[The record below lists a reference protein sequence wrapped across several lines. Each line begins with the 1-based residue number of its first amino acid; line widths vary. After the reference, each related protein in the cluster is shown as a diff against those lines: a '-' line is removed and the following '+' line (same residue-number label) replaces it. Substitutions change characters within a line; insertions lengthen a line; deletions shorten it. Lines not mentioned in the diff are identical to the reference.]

1 MQAKDNSLNK
11 LISLTFDESPK
22 VRKEAAKSLGALD
35 DPAALFALV
44 ELSYDKDPVVKNY
57 AQDVLDLKKRNEKE
71 VMSFAEMFST
81 GKKEEPAQKDAQP
94 TSTKDKVLQPI
105 TMLFE
110 KRLGKEK
117 ADRVKARMMPAI
129 EKIYMKR
136 VAGATTEQTDES
148 GRKAMQEF
156 LTSYL
161 EAVSDVNGSAPEAP
175 EQQEAPHDGGAEKQ
189 EFEMHEELADELGEL
204 STKNRQF
211 EMAASEISEI
221 ETIEEVEQK
230 QEIVLEKLPD
240 TVFKKAYESMMLSDG
255 DDEIMKREMERAIK
269 NAKHDVRMAY
279 ILARKKFKETN
290 ITHITK
296 LRDGMRNVNTEDLS
310 VKSVENKEYAKTK
323 KLKDTVTRVV
333 VNDLEGDEGVI
344 YLFDGRGQVLKIG
357 MSIRVVKGYVKTFEF
372 SGETALTISKK
383 GNVYIVL

>member
-11 LISLTFDESPK
+11 LVSLTFDESPK

-57 AQDVLDLKKRNEKE
+57 AQDILDQKKRNEKE
-71 VMSFAEMFST
+71 VMSFAEIFST

-129 EKIYMKR
+129 EKIYMKK
-136 VAGATTEQTDES
+136 VEGTTTEQTDES

-161 EAVSDVNGSAPEAP
+161 EAVSDVNGSTPEPREAL
-175 EQQEAPHDGGAEKQ
+175 QEARSEKQ

-204 STKNRQF
+204 TTKDRQF
-211 EMAASEISEI
+211 ETVASEISEI
-221 ETIEEVEQK
+221 EAAEEVEQK
-230 QEIVLEKLPD
+230 QENVLEKLPD

-255 DDEIMKREMERAIK
+255 DDEIMKREMERALK

-279 ILARKKFKETN
+279 LLARKKFKETN
-290 ITHITK
+290 ITHLTK
-296 LRDGMRNVNTEDLS
+296 LRSGMRNVNTEDLI
-310 VKSVENKEYAKTK
+310 VKVVESKEYPKTK
-323 KLKDTVTRVV
+323 KLKEVVTRVV
-333 VNDLEGDEGVI
+333 VNDSEGDEGVI
-344 YLFDGRGQVLKIG
+344 YLFDGRGQVLKPD
-357 MSIRVVKGYVKTFEF
+357 MRVRIVKGYVKTFEH
-372 SGETALTISKK
+372 SGETAITISKK

>member
-22 VRKEAAKSLGALD
+22 VRKDAAKSLGALD

-81 GKKEEPAQKDAQP
+81 GKEQEPAQKDAQP

-136 VAGATTEQTDES
+136 VAGAAEQTDES

-161 EAVSDVNGSAPEAP
+161 EAVSDVNGSEPSVPEP
-175 EQQEAPHDGGAEKQ
+175 QEAPSDAVAEK
-189 EFEMHEELADELGEL
+189 EGFEMHEELADELGEV

-211 EMAASEISEI
+211 EMAANEISEI

-255 DDEIMKREMERAIK
+255 DDEIMKREMERAVK

-310 VKSVENKEYAKTK
+310 VKSVENKEYAKSK
-323 KLKDTVTRVV
+323 KMKDTVTRVV
-333 VNDLEGDEGVI
+333 VNDSEGDEGVV
-344 YLFDGRGQVLKIG
+344 YLFDGRGQVVQPG
-357 MSIRVVKGYVKTFEF
+357 MNIRVVKGYVKTFEF